1 MKNVELLE
9 KLKDIAVLV
18 KEYSTKEKGYK
29 KLDDLILKI
38 KDDVLKENYEGKT
51 PKQRINYALSWH
63 KKMLKKQCRPVLAYC
78 CKDQIKDYQVI
89 TDAQFMVFLNK
100 DEELPIPHYTEYDN
114 GKANY
119 PNTLQLFKSIE
130 YGEEIKLDIKK
141 VNSLLKANNQIFTDY
156 KGYKLIF
163 DKEHFNDLLVF
174 LNIKDNNNVKVLI
187 NKQTLIIIKDNNCK
201 GLLCVGRSGAKES
214 DTDFNE
220 LLIQE

>member
-1 MKNVELLE
+1 MKNIELLE
-9 KLKDIAVLV
+9 KLKDIAKLV
-18 KEYSTKEKGYK
+18 KNYSSKDKGLE
-29 KLDDLILKI
+29 KLDDLILNVKGEI
-38 KDDVLKENYEGKT
+38 LKESYEGKT
-51 PKQRINYALSWH
+51 PKQRIDYAIKWH
-63 KKMLKKQCRPVLAYC
+63 KKQLKTNRPILAYS
-78 CKDQIKDYQVI
+78 CKDQIKDYQII

-100 DEELPIPHYTEYDN
+100 DEELPIPHYTEYNN
-114 GKANY
+114 GKADY
-119 PNTLQLFKSIE
+119 PKTLQLFKSIE

-163 DKEHFNDLLVF
+163 DKECFNNLLVF

-187 NKQTLIIIKDNNCK
+187 NKQTLIIVKDNNCK
-201 GLLCVGRSGAKES
+201 GLLCVGRGGAKES